1 MLDTDNKTRILE
13 RTMANCY
20 GTENYYVAR
29 YLAFKYTDG
38 VKTFC
43 ETAAVYWLLD
53 LVNSI
58 VITKPSMNND
68 LIVITLIVNDNHEA
82 TITFEDSQKVIHKQD
97 IPYTDCPKGEWKF
110 FYDNNVFFWNGEY

>member
-1 MLDTDNKTRILE
+1 MLDTDDKTKILE
-13 RTMANCY
+13 QAMANCY
-20 GTENYYVAR
+20 GTENYYVAGQ
-29 YLAFKYTDG
+29 LAFKYTDG

-43 ETAAVYWLLD
+43 ETAMAYWLLD

-82 TITFEDSQKVIHKQD
+82 TITFEDSEKVIHKQD
-97 IPYTDCPKGEWKF
+97 LPYTDCPSGEWKF

>member
-1 MLDTDNKTRILE
+1 MLDIDNKTKILE
-13 RTMANCY
+13 QAMANCY
-20 GTENYYVAR
+20 GTENYYVAGH
-29 YLAFKYTDG
+29 LAFKYTDG

-58 VITKPSMNND
+58 VITKPSMDND
-68 LIVITLIVNDNHEA
+68 LIVITLTVNDNHQA
-82 TITFEDSQKVIHKQD
+82 TITFEDSEKVIHKQD
-97 IPYTDCPKGEWKF
+97 IPYTDCPSGEWKF

>member
-1 MLDTDNKTRILE
+1 MLDTDNKTKMLE

-29 YLAFKYTDG
+29 HLAFKYTDG

-43 ETAAVYWLLD
+43 ETAAAYWLLD

-68 LIVITLIVNDNHEA
+68 LIVITLIVNDNHRA
-82 TITFEDSQKVIHKQD
+82 TITFEDSEKVIHKQD
-97 IPYTDCPKGEWKF
+97 IPYTDCPSGEWKF